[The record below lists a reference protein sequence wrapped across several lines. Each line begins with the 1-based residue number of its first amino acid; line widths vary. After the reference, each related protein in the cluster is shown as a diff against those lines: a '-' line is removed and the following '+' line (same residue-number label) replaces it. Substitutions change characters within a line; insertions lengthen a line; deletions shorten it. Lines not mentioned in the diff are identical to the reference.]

1 MRFQPLYE
9 DPEYY
14 PDAEEWDEAFPE
26 ATEEEMEEMFRDM
39 EKDYDP
45 YSTINS

>member
-1 MRFQPLYE
+1 MRYQPLYE

-14 PDAEEWDEAFPE
+14 PEEWDEAFPE
-26 ATEEEMEEMFRDM
+26 ATEEEMEEMLRAL